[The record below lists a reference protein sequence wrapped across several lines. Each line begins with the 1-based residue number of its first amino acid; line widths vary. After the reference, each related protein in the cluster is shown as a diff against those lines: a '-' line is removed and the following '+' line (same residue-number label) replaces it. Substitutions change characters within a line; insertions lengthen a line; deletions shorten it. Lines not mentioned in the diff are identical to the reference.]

1 MTNIAFPSTHS
12 VTNEGMKIAIVNGP
26 NLNLVG
32 KREKSIYGDQS
43 LTEYL
48 TDLKNKST
56 FELEL
61 FHSNVE
67 GEIIDFMQTSD
78 VDAFVINAGGY
89 SHTSIAIRDCI
100 AAIEKPTIEVHIS
113 NIAGRESFRHE
124 SMLSP
129 VCIGCVFGFGLK
141 GYDLALEYFKL

>member
-1 MTNIAFPSTHS
+1 
-12 VTNEGMKIAIVNGP
+12 MKIAIVNGP
-26 NLNLVG
+26 NLNLIG

-43 LTEYL
+43 LADYL
-48 TDLKNKST
+48 EKLKSEVS
-56 FELEL
+56 FEIVLYQ
-61 FHSNVE
+61 SNVE
-67 GEIIDFMQTSD
+67 GELINFMQSSD
-78 VDAFVINAGGY
+78 ANAFVINAGGY

-129 VCIGCVFGFGLK
+129 VCIGCIFGFGLK
-141 GYDLALEYFKL
+141 GYDLAISYFTNHFNQ

>member
-1 MTNIAFPSTHS
+1 
-12 VTNEGMKIAIVNGP
+12 MKIAIVNGP

-61 FHSNVE
+61 FQSNVE
-67 GEIIDFMQTSD
+67 GEIINFMHTSD
-78 VDAFVINAGGY
+78 ADAFVINAGGY

-100 AAIEKPTIEVHIS
+100 VAIEKPTIEVHIS

-141 GYDLALEYFKL
+141 GYNLALEYFKL

>member
-1 MTNIAFPSTHS
+1 
-12 VTNEGMKIAIVNGP
+12 MKIAIVNGP

-48 TDLKNKST
+48 TDLKSKST

-61 FHSNVE
+61 FQSNVE
-67 GEIIDFMQTSD
+67 GELINFMQASD
-78 VDAFVINAGGY
+78 ADAFVINAGGY
-89 SHTSIAIRDCI
+89 SHSSIAIRDCI
-100 AAIEKPTIEVHIS
+100 VAIEKPTIEVHIS

-141 GYDLALEYFKL
+141 GYDLALNFFSL

>member
-1 MTNIAFPSTHS
+1 
-12 VTNEGMKIAIVNGP
+12 MKIAIVNGP

-61 FHSNVE
+61 FQSNVE
-67 GEIIDFMQTSD
+67 GEIINFMQTSD
-78 VDAFVINAGGY
+78 ADAFVINAGGY
-89 SHTSIAIRDCI
+89 SHTSIVIRDCI
-100 AAIEKPTIEVHIS
+100 VAIEKPTIEVHIS

-129 VCIGCVFGFGLK
+129 VCVGCVFGFGLK
-141 GYDLALEYFKL
+141 GYNLALEYFKL

>member
-1 MTNIAFPSTHS
+1 
-12 VTNEGMKIAIVNGP
+12 MKIAIVNGP

-43 LTEYL
+43 LTKYL
-48 TDLKNKST
+48 TDLKNTSSNDIT
-56 FELEL
+56 L
-61 FHSNVE
+61 FQSNVE
-67 GEIIDFMQTSD
+67 GEIINFMQSSD
-78 VDAFVINAGGY
+78 ADAFVINAGGY

-124 SMLSP
+124 SKLSP
-129 VCIGCVFGFGLK
+129 VCIGCIFGFGLK
-141 GYDLALEYFKL
+141 GYNLALNFFSL

>member
-1 MTNIAFPSTHS
+1 
-12 VTNEGMKIAIVNGP
+12 MKIAIVNGP

-43 LTEYL
+43 LTKYL
-48 TDLKNKST
+48 TDLKNTSSNDIT
-56 FELEL
+56 L
-61 FHSNVE
+61 FQSNVE
-67 GEIIDFMQTSD
+67 GEIINFMQSSD
-78 VDAFVINAGGY
+78 ADAFVINAGGY

-129 VCIGCVFGFGLK
+129 VCIGCIFGFGLK
-141 GYDLALEYFKL
+141 GYNLALNFFSL

>member
-1 MTNIAFPSTHS
+1 
-12 VTNEGMKIAIVNGP
+12 MKIAIVNGP

-43 LTEYL
+43 LTAYL

-61 FHSNVE
+61 FQSNVE
-67 GEIIDFMQTSD
+67 GEIINFMQTSD
-78 VDAFVINAGGY
+78 ADAFVINAGGY

>member
-1 MTNIAFPSTHS
+1 
-12 VTNEGMKIAIVNGP
+12 MKIAIVNGP

-48 TDLKNKST
+48 TDLKSKST

-61 FHSNVE
+61 FQSNVE
-67 GEIIDFMQTSD
+67 GELINFMQTSD
-78 VDAFVINAGGY
+78 ADAFVINAGGY
-89 SHTSIAIRDCI
+89 SHSSIAIRDCI
-100 AAIEKPTIEVHIS
+100 VAIEKPTIEVHIS

-141 GYDLALEYFKL
+141 GYDLALNFFSL

>member
-1 MTNIAFPSTHS
+1 
-12 VTNEGMKIAIVNGP
+12 MKIAIVNGP

-48 TDLKNKST
+48 TELKNKST
-56 FELEL
+56 LEL
-61 FHSNVE
+61 DLFQSNVE
-67 GEIIDFMQTSD
+67 GEIINFMQASD
-78 VDAFVINAGGY
+78 ADAFIINVGGY

-100 AAIEKPTIEVHIS
+100 VAIEKPTIEVHIS

-129 VCIGCVFGFGLK
+129 VCLGCVFGFGLK
-141 GYDLALEYFKL
+141 GYDLALNFFSL

>member
-1 MTNIAFPSTHS
+1 
-12 VTNEGMKIAIVNGP
+12 MKIAIVNGP

-48 TDLKNKST
+48 TELKNKST
-56 FELEL
+56 LEL
-61 FHSNVE
+61 DLFQSNVE
-67 GEIIDFMQTSD
+67 GEIINFMQASD
-78 VDAFVINAGGY
+78 ADAFIINAGGY

-100 AAIEKPTIEVHIS
+100 VAIEKPTIEVHIS

-129 VCIGCVFGFGLK
+129 VCLGCVFGFGLK
-141 GYDLALEYFKL
+141 GYDLALNFFSL

>member
-1 MTNIAFPSTHS
+1 
-12 VTNEGMKIAIVNGP
+12 MKIAIVNGP

-43 LTEYL
+43 LTAYL

-61 FHSNVE
+61 FQSNVE
-67 GEIIDFMQTSD
+67 GEIINFMQTSD
-78 VDAFVINAGGY
+78 ADAFVINAGGY

-100 AAIEKPTIEVHIS
+100 VAIEKPTIEVHIS

>member
-1 MTNIAFPSTHS
+1 
-12 VTNEGMKIAIVNGP
+12 MKIAIVNGP

-43 LTEYL
+43 LTAYL

-61 FHSNVE
+61 FQSNVE
-67 GEIIDFMQTSD
+67 GEIINFMQTSD
-78 VDAFVINAGGY
+78 ADAFVINAGGY

-100 AAIEKPTIEVHIS
+100 VAIEKPTIEVHIS

-129 VCIGCVFGFGLK
+129 VCVGCVFGFGLK
-141 GYDLALEYFKL
+141 GYNLALEYFKL

>member
-1 MTNIAFPSTHS
+1 
-12 VTNEGMKIAIVNGP
+12 MKIAIVNGP

-43 LTEYL
+43 LTKYL
-48 TDLKNKST
+48 TDLKNTSSNDIT
-56 FELEL
+56 L
-61 FHSNVE
+61 FQSNVE
-67 GEIIDFMQTSD
+67 GEIINFMQSSD
-78 VDAFVINAGGY
+78 ADAFVINAGGY

-129 VCIGCVFGFGLK
+129 VCIGCIFGFGLK
-141 GYDLALEYFKL
+141 GYDLALNFFSL

>member
-1 MTNIAFPSTHS
+1 
-12 VTNEGMKIAIVNGP
+12 MKIAIVNGP

-43 LTEYL
+43 LPAYL
-48 TDLKNKST
+48 TALKSRST
-56 FELEL
+56 YEITL
-61 FHSNVE
+61 FQSNVE
-67 GEIIDFMQTSD
+67 GEIINFMQTSD
-78 VDAFVINAGGY
+78 ADAFIINAGGY

-113 NIAGRESFRHE
+113 NIACRETFRHE

-129 VCIGCVFGFGLK
+129 VCVGCVFGFGLK
-141 GYDLALEYFKL
+141 GYELALNFFSL

>member
-1 MTNIAFPSTHS
+1 
-12 VTNEGMKIAIVNGP
+12 MKIAIVNGP

-43 LTEYL
+43 LLEYL
-48 TDLKNKST
+48 TDLKSKSP

-61 FHSNVE
+61 FQSNVE
-67 GEIIDFMQTSD
+67 GEIINFMQTSD
-78 VDAFVINAGGY
+78 ADTFVINAGGY

-100 AAIEKPTIEVHIS
+100 VAIEKPTIEVHIS

-129 VCIGCVFGFGLK
+129 VCIGCIFGFGLK

>member
-1 MTNIAFPSTHS
+1 
-12 VTNEGMKIAIVNGP
+12 MKIAIVNGP

-43 LTEYL
+43 LTAYL

-67 GEIIDFMQTSD
+67 GEIINFMQTSD
-78 VDAFVINAGGY
+78 ADAFVINAGGY

>member
-1 MTNIAFPSTHS
+1 
-12 VTNEGMKIAIVNGP
+12 MKIAIVNGP

-43 LTEYL
+43 LTAYL

-61 FHSNVE
+61 FQSNVE
-67 GEIIDFMQTSD
+67 GEIINFMQTSD
-78 VDAFVINAGGY
+78 ADAFVINAGGY

-141 GYDLALEYFKL
+141 GYNLALEYFKL

>member
-1 MTNIAFPSTHS
+1 
-12 VTNEGMKIAIVNGP
+12 MKIAIVNGP
-26 NLNLVG
+26 NLNLIG

-43 LTEYL
+43 LDTYL
-48 TDLKNKST
+48 EKLKSEVS
-56 FELEL
+56 FEIVLYQ
-61 FHSNVE
+61 SNVE
-67 GEIIDFMQTSD
+67 GELINFMQSSD
-78 VDAFVINAGGY
+78 ANAFVINAGGY

-129 VCIGCVFGFGLK
+129 VCIGCIFGFGLK
-141 GYDLALEYFKL
+141 GYDLAISYFTNHFNQ

>member
-1 MTNIAFPSTHS
+1 
-12 VTNEGMKIAIVNGP
+12 MKIAIVNGP

-43 LTEYL
+43 LSAYL
-48 TDLKNKST
+48 TDLKSKSS
-56 FELEL
+56 FELDL
-61 FHSNVE
+61 FQSNVE
-67 GEIIDFMQTSD
+67 GEIINFMQTSD
-78 VDAFVINAGGY
+78 AEAFVINAGGY

-100 AAIEKPTIEVHIS
+100 VAIEKPTIEVHIS

-129 VCIGCVFGFGLK
+129 VCIGCIFGFGLK

>member
-1 MTNIAFPSTHS
+1 
-12 VTNEGMKIAIVNGP
+12 MKIAIVNGP

-43 LTEYL
+43 LTAYL
-48 TDLKNKST
+48 ADLKNKST

-61 FHSNVE
+61 FQSNVE
-67 GEIIDFMQTSD
+67 GEIINFMQTSD
-78 VDAFVINAGGY
+78 ADAFVINAGGY

-141 GYDLALEYFKL
+141 GYNLALEYFKL